1 MPDINTFI
9 NCMEYW
15 CNAANLGY
23 SQADRW
29 NIKPGGD
36 CDCSSLVIFAL
47 REAGFNTGSASYTGN
62 MLPNLIAHGW
72 QRVPNNGNPQPGDI
86 LLNIADHV
94 AVYLGNGQI
103 AQASYSENRSAN
115 GRPGDQTGHETNV
128 SPYYNYPWDCYLRYV
143 GANNSAPPAPAG
155 TNLAVDGSWGPA
167 TTRRLQQILGT
178 TADGVI
184 SGQIRCPANENIASI
199 QFGNG
204 GSDMV
209 AAMSHAM
216 GITDMPRNIG
226 PGFVSALQ
234 RRMGTTVDGVI
245 SPTSDC
251 VAALQRRLNLGRW

>member
-1 MPDINTFI
+1 MASIVKFTNR
-9 NCMEYW
+9 MRYW
-15 CNAANLGY
+15 CEEANLGY

-36 CDCSSLVIFAL
+36 ADCSSLVIFAL
-47 REAGFNTGSASYTGN
+47 REAGFDTGSASYTGN
-62 MLPNLIAHGW
+62 MLPNLLMHGW
-72 QRVPNNGNPQPGDI
+72 KRVPNNGNPQPGDI
-86 LLNIADHV
+86 LLNIVHHV
-94 AVYLGNGQI
+94 AVYLGGGQL

-128 SPYYNYPWDCYLRYV
+128 GPYYDYPWDCYLRYV
-143 GANNSAPPAPAG
+143 GAQNSPAAPTG

-167 TTRRLQQILGT
+167 TTRRLQQVLGT

-184 SGQIRCPANENIASI
+184 SGQIRCRANEHIASI
-199 QFGNG
+199 QFGSG

-234 RRMGTTVDGVI
+234 RRLGTTVDGVI
-245 SPTSDC
+245 SPTSDA
-251 VAALQRRLNLGRW
+251 VRALQRRLNLGRW

>member
-9 NCMEYW
+9 NRMKYW
-15 CNAANLGY
+15 CNDANLGY

-62 MLPNLIAHGW
+62 MLPNLAAHGW
-72 QRVPNNGNPQPGDI
+72 QRIPNDGNPQPGDI
-86 LLNIADHV
+86 LLNIVHHV
-94 AVYLGNGQI
+94 AVYLGNGQL
-103 AQASYSENRSAN
+103 AQASYSENHSTT

-143 GANNSAPPAPAG
+143 GANNSAPPAPAN
-155 TNLAVDGSWGPA
+155 TNIAVDGIWGPA

-178 TADGVI
+178 PADGVI
-184 SGQIRCPANENIASI
+184 SGQVRSKANEHITSI
-199 QFGNG
+199 QFGWG

-209 AAMSHAM
+209 AAMSHAL
-216 GITDMPRNIG
+216 GITTFPRYIG

-234 RRMGTTVDGVI
+234 RRMGTPVDGVI
-245 SPTSDC
+245 SPVSTC
-251 VAALQRRLNLGRW
+251 VKALQRRLNLGRW